1 MHFKSELIIGRSKIF
16 QNDSIWTSITIFYSH
31 LISLSNKRR
40 KAKKR
45 ETITTRMIT
54 EGRKRKRRKKPE
66 KLIHHLAS
74 EIATFRAS
82 LASVFGQ
89 IIVFAAFMDHFCSV
103 PETKLKKRGEITESR
118 WSCEYTILQCNYTTN
133 IHIRTHV
140 HTQTS
145 SPLSCTTRARAYT
158 YTHHPQQPVEC
169 HRATNIRRQDHFAL
183 LCT

>member
-1 MHFKSELIIGRSKIF
+1 
-16 QNDSIWTSITIFYSH
+16 
-31 LISLSNKRR
+31 
-40 KAKKR
+40 
-45 ETITTRMIT
+45 MIT

-118 WSCEYTILQCNYTTN
+118 WSCEYTILQCNYTTYTSV
-133 IHIRTHV
+133 HMCTHK
-140 HTQTS
+140 HCL
-145 SPLSCTTRARAYT
+145 LSIAHNARAH
-158 YTHHPQQPVEC
+158 THTHTHTHTIHNSQLSAIE
-169 HRATNIRRQDHFAL
+169 RRIHDAKIISRCCARRRVCRVGKRVQRG
-183 LCT
+183 